1 MIKTKLN
8 IDSQKYPLLS
18 QFAEEK
24 GTYDTGTVQ
33 NREREIADLKAN
45 LARPIVSNTLLLAGP
60 GTGKTALVEWYTI
73 SETTDNEHV
82 LELDVEAMSEKGQDQ
97 FTANLKKSMDEV
109 ISLQKDTGVQLI
121 IFIDE
126 FHVVPMKGGT
136 DAIKPILARSGQLG
150 IRFVGATTDEEYF
163 DYIKPNQA
171 LDQRLQPLKLNEPS
185 DAEMLPILRNTVMFH
200 APELDHLF
208 TDRILK
214 RIIEYGKYQ
223 PAMFQP
229 RKSILFVD
237 ALIGKYRG
245 LHIKPSTKVINE
257 QLYNVTG
264 VKADWKTDIDQVVKK
279 LESKVKG
286 QDDAI
291 ARMRDSLNVS
301 VAGLQDPTK
310 PMGSFLFAGTT
321 GTGKT
326 ELTRTL
332 ASALFGTERAMQRY
346 DMSEYQTQESVQLF
360 QDRITRG
367 LTKQPYTILLF
378 DELEKSHPG
387 VRNLLLQLLDDGR
400 MSDRYG
406 RQISGL
412 NAYIIMT
419 TNLGATVLKDIAD
432 NEGNVNEYKRLL
444 FAELAVSLKPEFLGR
459 LTEIVPFQPLGNQTL
474 TQIADLRIKDLSNRT
489 YRKFGVKIKL
499 SSQTIDLP
507 DGYETRDFKANKVL
521 AYIVA
526 DKVVRNA
533 NSGGGRAV
541 ARRIESEVASQVA
554 TFLNKNPHAY
564 KKYDYLTL
572 SIQGKMVIE
581 DVYDKNG
588 SASIKVTPHERT
600 S

>member
-8 IDSQKYPLLS
+8 IDAEKYPLLS

-24 GTYDTGTVQ
+24 GTHDTPKVQ
-33 NREREIADLKAN
+33 NREAELSDLKAN

-60 GTGKTALVEWYTI
+60 GTGKTALVEWYTV
-73 SETTDNEHV
+73 SDTAEDEHV
-82 LELDVEAMSEKGQDQ
+82 LELDVQAMSEKGEDQ

-109 ISLQKDTGVQLI
+109 MALQKDTNIRLI

-126 FHVVPMKGGT
+126 FHVVAIKGGT

-171 LDQRLQPLKLNEPS
+171 LDQRLQPLKLSEPS
-185 DAEMLPILRNTVMFH
+185 NADMLPILQNTVMFH
-200 APELDHLF
+200 APELKSLF

-245 LHIKPSTKVINE
+245 LGIKPSTSVINE
-257 QLYNVTG
+257 HLYSITG

-279 LESKVKG
+279 LEAKVKG

-291 ARMRDSLNVS
+291 ARMKDSLNVS
-301 VAGLQDPTK
+301 VAGLQDPSK
-310 PMGSFLFAGTT
+310 PMASFLFAGTT

-332 ASALFGTERAMQRY
+332 ASALFGTERSMQRF
-346 DMSEYQTQESVQLF
+346 DMSEYQTQDSVQVF

-367 LTKQPYTILLF
+367 LTQQPYTILLF
-378 DELEKSHPG
+378 DELEKAHSG

-412 NAYIIMT
+412 NSYIIMT

-432 NEGNVNEYKRLL
+432 NEGDVNEYKKLL
-444 FAELAVSLKPEFLGR
+444 FSELAVTLKPEFLGR
-459 LTEIVPFQPLGNQTL
+459 LTEIVPFKPLGNQTL
-474 TQIADLRIKDLSNRT
+474 TQIADLRIKELSNRI
-489 YRKFGVKIKL
+489 YRKFGVIIKL
-499 SSQTIDLP
+499 SSQTIDIP
-507 DGYETRDFKANKVL
+507 DGYETRNFTVNKVL

-541 ARRIESEVASQVA
+541 ARRIESEVASQIA
-554 TFLNKNPHAY
+554 TFLNKTPHVH
-564 KKYDYLTL
+564 KTYDYLTL
-572 SIQGKMVIE
+572 SIHGKMVIE
-581 DVYDKNG
+581 DAFDKNG
-588 SASIKVTPHERT
+588 SAGIKVTPHKRI
-600 S
+600 